1 MSAWPRPEWTK
12 LYTSTANPPRRRYT
26 SHVDRCSTMETGEA
40 ARVLAS
46 WADPSVGMGIPMCSC
61 SRPAWR
67 ARAPRPVAASI
78 GLISSVLRPASD
90 RLDHRF
96 GRGILGD
103 VLAHPALEHIQDAR
117 GVVMRREGDHGRAR

>member
-1 MSAWPRPEWTK
+1 
-12 LYTSTANPPRRRYT
+12 
-26 SHVDRCSTMETGEA
+26 METGEA
-40 ARVLAS
+40 AGALAS
-46 WADPSVGMGIPMCSC
+46 WAVPSMGMAIPMCSC

-67 ARAPRPVAASI
+67 ARAPRPAAAST

-90 RLDHRF
+90 RLDDRF
-96 GRGILGD
+96 GRRILGD